1 MGLNLQ
7 LEDNVLS
14 KIQLNNQKVQ
24 LQVLAE
30 KIENLDVKD
39 RFLADTLYTKLYNE
53 TFKQEN
59 YDKVDDIDI
68 ESVLHKFPMY
78 AIQTASSYDS
88 DVLKLYKNRLKDNLA
103 FTGHISVKLNGW
115 HIRVV
120 YKHGEFY
127 KALNKSGRDLTNQLI
142 PSLERTNCLI
152 VEDFEGLPYV
162 EVRGELVINKANLEK
177 VQQATS
183 STVSSY
189 TGVGLLCDTEDENVW
204 NYLDFVAFDIISD
217 GVRFGSKT
225 EEYQYLEELGF
236 EVPMYWVIEDMQK
249 DSFIEDLP
257 DIVKDCEIEVRATDV
272 QEGYAYLTDGLIFTL
287 DDRRYFE
294 DMGKSLSKYQYG
306 NITLRIGYWKQDT
319 YKGYIQTIYWKQEQ
333 NKKMPY
339 AVIADSPNVIEFDD
353 FGINPYITSLD
364 VITNIN
370 RLGIRTQNQNVLLVP
385 LYNPNQILRLDAY
398 VNTELVFIDDKVLG
412 VLPCFED
419 GRVLL
424 DGILQQVIKGEYSFK

>member
-1 MGLNLQ
+1 M
-7 LEDNVLS
+7 
-14 KIQLNNQKVQ
+14 
-24 LQVLAE
+24 
-30 KIENLDVKD
+30 
-39 RFLADTLYTKLYNE
+39 
-53 TFKQEN
+53 
-59 YDKVDDIDI
+59 
-68 ESVLHKFPMY
+68 
-78 AIQTASSYDS
+78 
-88 DVLKLYKNRLKDNLA
+88 
-103 FTGHISVKLNGW
+103 
-115 HIRVV
+115 
-120 YKHGEFY
+120 
-127 KALNKSGRDLTNQLI
+127 
-142 PSLERTNCLI
+142 
-152 VEDFEGLPYV
+152 
-162 EVRGELVINKANLEK
+162 EK

-183 STVSSY
+183 STVSIY
-189 TGVGLLCDTEDENVW
+189 TGVGLLCDTKDENVW

-217 GVRFGSKT
+217 GVSFGSKT

-249 DSFIEDLP
+249 DSFIDDLP

-306 NITLRIGYWKQDT
+306 NIVLRIGYWKQDT

-339 AVIADSPNVIEFDD
+339 AVLADSPNVIEFDD